1 MAKPELSNEEL
12 FDSTKDV
19 LSKAF
24 DEMQEDNSTEEDEL
38 DINTP
43 TFDEAQEEQK
53 AEEEPKAEVQE
64 EPEKEEEKTPE
75 PEVEAKA
82 EEKPE
87 ETAEVELSD
96 EEILNNLKPK
106 AQERFKDL
114 VSRSKELEERISQ
127 LEPSEAVASHVLSS
141 GTQPDQL
148 NFALDVFKA
157 LNSGDWE
164 QARSALSKIDEFSNI
179 IAERLGVSDKAQ
191 NDKSSFGDFDDLSQ
205 AVENLEMSEDW
216 ANKLAQQRVQQNSMN
231 QSKQEFE
238 RQSQESYQQQQAFSQ
253 HQERAYNEIKA
264 WEEGIKTSDADF
276 ESKRDIMLDIG
287 EKIAN
292 SGVDPSSWLPL
303 LKNEYEVLT
312 RGMSLASK
320 NRTSASK
327 NSGPLAPSSS
337 SSGNVDGSE
346 LKQAEVTPEFLQY
359 HLDQLHNR

>member
-1 MAKPELSNEEL
+1 MAEPELSNEQL
-12 FDSTKDV
+12 FESTKDV
-19 LSKAF
+19 LSEAF
-24 DEMQEDNSTEEDEL
+24 DKMQEENHTEDDEL
-38 DINTP
+38 DLNTP

-114 VSRSKELEERISQ
+114 VSRSKELEDRISQ

-148 NFALDVFKA
+148 NFALDVFKG
-157 LNSGDWE
+157 LNSGNWE
-164 QARSALSKIDEFSNI
+164 QARSALNKIDEFSNI
-179 IAERLGVSDKAQ
+179 IAERLGVSDKSN
-191 NDKSSFGDFDDLSQ
+191 NDKSSYGDFEDLSG

-216 ANKLAQQRVQQNSMN
+216 ANKLAQQRVRENSIN
-231 QSKQEFE
+231 QSKQEFS
-238 RQSQESYQQQQAFSQ
+238 RQNEESYQQQQNFSQ
-253 HQERAYNEIKA
+253 EQDRAYNEIKA
-264 WEEGIKTSDADF
+264 WEESIKTSDADF
-276 ESKRDIMLDIG
+276 DSKRDIMLDIG

-303 LKNEYEVLT
+303 LRNEYEVLS

-320 NRTSASK
+320 RTNASK

-337 SSGNVDGSE
+337 SSGNVDSAD

>member
-1 MAKPELSNEEL
+1 MAEPELSNEQL
-12 FDSTKDV
+12 FESTKDV
-19 LSKAF
+19 LSEAF
-24 DEMQEDNSTEEDEL
+24 DKMQEENHTEDDEL
-38 DINTP
+38 DLNTP

-114 VSRSKELEERISQ
+114 VSRSKELEDRISQ

-148 NFALDVFKA
+148 NFALDVFKS
-157 LNSGDWE
+157 LNSGNWE
-164 QARSALSKIDEFSNI
+164 QARSALNKIDEFSNI
-179 IAERLGVSDKAQ
+179 IAERLGVSDKSN
-191 NDKSSFGDFDDLSQ
+191 NDKSSYGDFEDLSG

-216 ANKLAQQRVQQNSMN
+216 ANKLAQQRVRENSIN
-231 QSKQEFE
+231 QSKQEFS
-238 RQSQESYQQQQAFSQ
+238 RQNEESYQQQQNFSQ
-253 HQERAYNEIKA
+253 EQDKAYNEIKA
-264 WEEGIKTSDADF
+264 WEESIKTSDADF
-276 ESKRDIMLDIG
+276 DSKRDIMLDIG

-292 SGVDPSSWLPL
+292 SGVNPSSWLPL
-303 LKNEYEVLT
+303 LRNEYEVLS

-320 NRTSASK
+320 RTNASK

-337 SSGNVDGSE
+337 SSGNVDSAD

>member
-1 MAKPELSNEEL
+1 MAEPELSNEQL
-12 FDSTKDV
+12 FESTKDV
-19 LSKAF
+19 LSEAF
-24 DEMQEDNSTEEDEL
+24 DKMQEENHTEDDEL
-38 DINTP
+38 DLNTP

-114 VSRSKELEERISQ
+114 VSRSKELEDRISQ

-148 NFALDVFKA
+148 NFALDVFKG
-157 LNSGDWE
+157 LNSGNWE
-164 QARSALSKIDEFSNI
+164 QARSALNKIDEFSNI
-179 IAERLGVSDKAQ
+179 IAERLGVSDKSN
-191 NDKSSFGDFDDLSQ
+191 NDKSSYGDFEDLSG

-216 ANKLAQQRVQQNSMN
+216 ANKLAQQRVRENSIN
-231 QSKQEFE
+231 QSKQEFS
-238 RQSQESYQQQQAFSQ
+238 RQNEESYQQQQNFSQ
-253 HQERAYNEIKA
+253 EQDRAYNEIKA
-264 WEEGIKTSDADF
+264 WEESIKTSDADF
-276 ESKRDIMLDIG
+276 DSKRDIMLDID

-292 SGVDPSSWLPL
+292 SGVNPSSWLPL
-303 LKNEYEVLT
+303 LRNEYEVLS

-320 NRTSASK
+320 RTNASK

-337 SSGNVDGSE
+337 SSGNVDSAD

>member
-1 MAKPELSNEEL
+1 MAEPELSNEQL
-12 FDSTKDV
+12 FESTKDV
-19 LSKAF
+19 LSEAF
-24 DEMQEDNSTEEDEL
+24 DKMQEENHTEDDEL
-38 DINTP
+38 DLNTP

-53 AEEEPKAEVQE
+53 AEEEPKAEVE
-64 EPEKEEEKTPE
+64 EKPAKEEDKEAE

-82 EEKPE
+82 EDKPE

-96 EEILNNLKPK
+96 EEIFNNLKPK

-114 VSRSKELEERISQ
+114 VSRSKELEDRISQ

-148 NFALDVFKA
+148 NFALDVFKS
-157 LNSGDWE
+157 LNSGNWE
-164 QARSALSKIDEFSNI
+164 QARSALNKIDEFSNI
-179 IAERLGVSDKAQ
+179 IAERLGVSDKGN
-191 NDKSSFGDFDDLSQ
+191 NDKSSYGDFEDLSG

-216 ANKLAQQRVQQNSMN
+216 ANKLAQQRVRENSIN
-231 QSKQEFE
+231 QSKQEFD
-238 RQSQESYQQQQAFSQ
+238 RQNVESYQQQQNFSQ
-253 HQERAYNEIKA
+253 EQDQAYNEIKA
-264 WEEGIKTSDADF
+264 WEESVKTSDADF
-276 ESKRDIMLDIG
+276 DSKRDIMLDIG

-292 SGVDPSSWLPL
+292 SGVNPSSWLPL
-303 LKNEYEVLT
+303 LRNEYEVLS

-320 NRTSASK
+320 RTNASK

-337 SSGNVDGSE
+337 SSGNVDSTD

>member
-1 MAKPELSNEEL
+1 MAEPELSNEQL
-12 FDSTKDV
+12 FESTKDV
-19 LSKAF
+19 LSEAF
-24 DEMQEDNSTEEDEL
+24 DKMQEENHTEDDEL
-38 DINTP
+38 DLNTP

-114 VSRSKELEERISQ
+114 VSRSKELEDRISQ

-148 NFALDVFKA
+148 NFALDVFKG
-157 LNSGDWE
+157 LNSGNWE
-164 QARSALSKIDEFSNI
+164 QARSALNKIDEFSNI
-179 IAERLGVSDKAQ
+179 IAERLGVSDKSN
-191 NDKSSFGDFDDLSQ
+191 NDKSSYGDFEDLSG

-216 ANKLAQQRVQQNSMN
+216 ANKLAQQRVRENSIN
-231 QSKQEFE
+231 QSKQEFS
-238 RQSQESYQQQQAFSQ
+238 RQNEESYQQQQNFSQ
-253 HQERAYNEIKA
+253 EQDKAYNEIKA
-264 WEEGIKTSDADF
+264 WEESIKTSDADF
-276 ESKRDIMLDIG
+276 DSKRDIMLDIG

-292 SGVDPSSWLPL
+292 SGVNPSSWLPL
-303 LKNEYEVLT
+303 LRNEYEVLS

-320 NRTSASK
+320 RTNASK

-337 SSGNVDGSE
+337 SSGNVDSAD

>member
-1 MAKPELSNEEL
+1 MAEPELSNEQL
-12 FDSTKDV
+12 FESTKDV
-19 LSKAF
+19 LSEAF
-24 DEMQEDNSTEEDEL
+24 DKMQAENHTEDDEL
-38 DINTP
+38 DLNTP

-53 AEEEPKAEVQE
+53 AEEEPKAEVE
-64 EPEKEEEKTPE
+64 EKPAKEEDKEAE

-82 EEKPE
+82 EDKPE

-96 EEILNNLKPK
+96 EEIFNNLKPK

-114 VSRSKELEERISQ
+114 VSRSKELEDRISQ

-148 NFALDVFKA
+148 NFALDVFKS
-157 LNSGDWE
+157 LNSGNWE
-164 QARSALSKIDEFSNI
+164 QARGALNKIDEFSNI
-179 IAERLGVSDKAQ
+179 IAERLGVSDKGN
-191 NDKSSFGDFDDLSQ
+191 NDKSSYGDFEDLSG

-216 ANKLAQQRVQQNSMN
+216 ANKLAQQRVRENSIN
-231 QSKQEFE
+231 QSKQEFD
-238 RQSQESYQQQQAFSQ
+238 RQNVESYQQQQNFSQ
-253 HQERAYNEIKA
+253 EQDQAYNEIKA
-264 WEEGIKTSDADF
+264 WEESVKTSDADF
-276 ESKRDIMLDIG
+276 DSKRDIMLDIG

-292 SGVDPSSWLPL
+292 SGVNPSSWLPL
-303 LKNEYEVLT
+303 LRNEYEVLS

-320 NRTSASK
+320 RTNASK

-337 SSGNVDGSE
+337 SSGNVDSTD